1 MSRSQETLIPL
12 AKEKVGLSM
21 ASYRAGKGDLASVIA
36 ARRELIEARLKQ
48 IDVEEQRALT
58 NARLYFNYE
67 DTSQ

>member
-1 MSRSQETLIPL
+1 MSRSQDSLVPL

-21 ASYRAGKGDLASVIA
+21 ASYRAGKGDLAAVIA

-58 NARLYFNYE
+58 NARLYFNYGE
-67 DTSQ
+67 TSQ